1 MNRKIL
7 IKVLAA
13 EAGLTH
19 TGAERALNSLI
30 DIITM
35 QLQKD
40 HKVMLYGFGTFSAR
54 HTVAR
59 TGKHPVSG
67 EPTYQPA
74 CVKAVF
80 KPSPQLKDALNP

>member
-7 IKVLAA
+7 IKALAA
-13 EAGLTH
+13 EAGLTN

-30 DIITM
+30 NIITT

-54 HTVAR
+54 QVAAR

-67 EPTYQPA
+67 QPTHQPA

-80 KPSPQLKDALNP
+80 KPSQQLKDALNP